1 MWRDLERNLMQQYY
15 NGKMTSPGEWRRC
28 VIIIVV
34 NLMIAPASSVPN
46 GSTEVM
52 MAEVLVVVGG
62 AIYV

>member
-1 MWRDLERNLMQQYY
+1 MQQYY